1 MNSEY
6 ETQSCTSSSNRQ
18 CSTCTTMCPPG
29 TMLSGVCSVSSN
41 KKCVKCDINYYKLL
55 NDDSPCIA
63 CDNICNSG
71 FELIETIWDN
81 KCYGYVLDRVIIITL
96 FTKDQQNLPLLS
108 KNNINIITSYLLNDW
123 KLEKINL
130 MYKYEKD
137 PDVVKYIM
145 E

>member
-1 MNSEY
+1 MLKNLRNELERLSRHQKE
-6 ETQSCTSSSNRQ
+6 ENRR
-18 CSTCTTMCPPG
+18 
-29 TMLSGVCSVSSN
+29 
-41 KKCVKCDINYYKLL
+41 YLL
-55 NDDSPCIA
+55 
-63 CDNICNSG
+63 
-71 FELIETIWDN
+71 ETIWDS

-96 FTKDQQNLPLLS
+96 FTKDQQDLPLLS
-108 KNNINIITSYLLNDW
+108 KDNVIIITSYLLNDW